1 MWQKWNKCY
10 ELLSVIFTFS
20 VALKYVTEKKFS
32 SGIDYKGGNWLHLYN
47 KYIEKEYLDD
57 NWKHTFVKYW
67 KGFHVQNTVALFWV
81 TPKKKPEQQN

>member
-1 MWQKWNKCY
+1 MC
-10 ELLSVIFTFS
+10 
-20 VALKYVTEKKFS
+20 TEKKFS
-32 SGIDYKGGNWLHLYN
+32 SGIDYKGGNWLHLCN